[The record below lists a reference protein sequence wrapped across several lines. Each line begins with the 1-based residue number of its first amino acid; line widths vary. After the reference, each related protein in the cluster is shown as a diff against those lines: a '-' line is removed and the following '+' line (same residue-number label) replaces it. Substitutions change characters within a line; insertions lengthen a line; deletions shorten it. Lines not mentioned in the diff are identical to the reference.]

1 MLESNHPDP
10 EIRARSNALLA
21 EARRKKP
28 SAIEPY
34 FRAGSLQ
41 NVLLTWGVLIL
52 LGAAFWFFRDPISK
66 EDLAQMDACQMMLL
80 LGNYGVTYNPETKGY
95 QYSKNKFEEL
105 RRLQFLSECMPKSD
119 PYRRDRAR
127 EIEKTKREIDEA
139 RQEIERV
146 GKKLGL

>member
-1 MLESNHPDP
+1 M
-10 EIRARSNALLA
+10 
-21 EARRKKP
+21 
-28 SAIEPY
+28 
-34 FRAGSLQ
+34 
-41 NVLLTWGVLIL
+41 V
-52 LGAAFWFFRDPISK
+52 
-66 EDLAQMDACQMMLL
+66 LL

-119 PYRRDRAR
+119 PYRRDRER

-139 RQEIERV
+139 RQEIESV